1 MDNKLNYCELKMKTY
16 DLEEVPDSVIK
27 AVIGNLNKDDAMLSV
42 LFNCY
47 HQLNSDKNKDSFD
60 YFTNLVDKI
69 ASFFEREENWR
80 ALKNCWLEN
89 DRSND
94 LRNLLHKAL
103 KE

>member
-1 MDNKLNYCELKMKTY
+1 MKILKDY
-16 DLEEVPDSVIK
+16 DYRNIPSENNE
-27 AVIGNLNKDDAMLSV
+27 
-42 LFNCY
+42 
-47 HQLNSDKNKDSFD
+47 
-60 YFTNLVDKI
+60 LVDKI

-89 DRSND
+89 NRSND

>member
-1 MDNKLNYCELKMKTY
+1 MKILKDY
-16 DLEEVPDSVIK
+16 DYRNIPSKSNE
-27 AVIGNLNKDDAMLSV
+27 
-42 LFNCY
+42 
-47 HQLNSDKNKDSFD
+47 
-60 YFTNLVDKI
+60 LVDRI

>member
-1 MDNKLNYCELKMKTY
+1 MKILKDY
-16 DLEEVPDSVIK
+16 DYRNIPSESNE
-27 AVIGNLNKDDAMLSV
+27 
-42 LFNCY
+42 
-47 HQLNSDKNKDSFD
+47 
-60 YFTNLVDKI
+60 LVDKI

-94 LRNLLHKAL
+94 LRNLLRKAL

>member
-1 MDNKLNYCELKMKTY
+1 MKILKDY
-16 DLEEVPDSVIK
+16 DYRNIPSENNE
-27 AVIGNLNKDDAMLSV
+27 
-42 LFNCY
+42 
-47 HQLNSDKNKDSFD
+47 
-60 YFTNLVDKI
+60 LVDKI

>member
-1 MDNKLNYCELKMKTY
+1 MKILKDY
-16 DLEEVPDSVIK
+16 DYRNIPNENNE
-27 AVIGNLNKDDAMLSV
+27 
-42 LFNCY
+42 
-47 HQLNSDKNKDSFD
+47 
-60 YFTNLVDKI
+60 LVDKI
-69 ASFFEREENWR
+69 ASFFEREENWM

>member
-1 MDNKLNYCELKMKTY
+1 MKILKDY
-16 DLEEVPDSVIK
+16 DYRNIPSENNE
-27 AVIGNLNKDDAMLSV
+27 
-42 LFNCY
+42 
-47 HQLNSDKNKDSFD
+47 
-60 YFTNLVDKI
+60 LVDKI
-69 ASFFEREENWR
+69 ASYFEREENWR

>member
-1 MDNKLNYCELKMKTY
+1 MKILKDY
-16 DLEEVPDSVIK
+16 DYRNIPSENNE
-27 AVIGNLNKDDAMLSV
+27 
-42 LFNCY
+42 
-47 HQLNSDKNKDSFD
+47 
-60 YFTNLVDKI
+60 LVDKI

-89 DRSND
+89 DRSNN

>member
-1 MDNKLNYCELKMKTY
+1 MKILKDY
-16 DLEEVPDSVIK
+16 DYRNIPSENNE
-27 AVIGNLNKDDAMLSV
+27 
-42 LFNCY
+42 
-47 HQLNSDKNKDSFD
+47 
-60 YFTNLVDKI
+60 LVDKI

-94 LRNLLHKAL
+94 LRNLLNKAL

>member
-1 MDNKLNYCELKMKTY
+1 MKILKDY
-16 DLEEVPDSVIK
+16 DYRNIPSENNE
-27 AVIGNLNKDDAMLSV
+27 
-42 LFNCY
+42 
-47 HQLNSDKNKDSFD
+47 
-60 YFTNLVDKI
+60 LVDKI

-94 LRNLLHKAL
+94 LRILLHKAL

>member
-1 MDNKLNYCELKMKTY
+1 MKILKDY
-16 DLEEVPDSVIK
+16 DYRNIPSESNE
-27 AVIGNLNKDDAMLSV
+27 
-42 LFNCY
+42 
-47 HQLNSDKNKDSFD
+47 
-60 YFTNLVDKI
+60 LVDKI

>member
-1 MDNKLNYCELKMKTY
+1 MKILKDY
-16 DLEEVPDSVIK
+16 DYRNIPSENNE
-27 AVIGNLNKDDAMLSV
+27 
-42 LFNCY
+42 
-47 HQLNSDKNKDSFD
+47 
-60 YFTNLVDKI
+60 LVDKI

-94 LRNLLHKAL
+94 LRNLLRKAL

>member
-1 MDNKLNYCELKMKTY
+1 MKILKDY
-16 DLEEVPDSVIK
+16 DYRNIPSENNE
-27 AVIGNLNKDDAMLSV
+27 
-42 LFNCY
+42 
-47 HQLNSDKNKDSFD
+47 
-60 YFTNLVDKI
+60 LVDKI

-80 ALKNCWLEN
+80 ALKDCWLEN

>member
-1 MDNKLNYCELKMKTY
+1 MKILKDY
-16 DLEEVPDSVIK
+16 DYRNIPSENNE
-27 AVIGNLNKDDAMLSV
+27 
-42 LFNCY
+42 
-47 HQLNSDKNKDSFD
+47 
-60 YFTNLVDKI
+60 LVDKI

-94 LRNLLHKAL
+94 LRNLLYKAL

>member
-1 MDNKLNYCELKMKTY
+1 MKILKDYDYRNIPSDDNE
-16 DLEEVPDSVIK
+16 
-27 AVIGNLNKDDAMLSV
+27 
-42 LFNCY
+42 
-47 HQLNSDKNKDSFD
+47 
-60 YFTNLVDKI
+60 LVDKI